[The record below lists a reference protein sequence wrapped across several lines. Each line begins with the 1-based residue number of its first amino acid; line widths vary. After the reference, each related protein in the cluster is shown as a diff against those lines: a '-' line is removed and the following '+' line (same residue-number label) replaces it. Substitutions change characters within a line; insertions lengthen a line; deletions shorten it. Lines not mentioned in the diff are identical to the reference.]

1 MQTPIIEV
9 DHVTKEFRLGQFR
22 SLKQSAIDAFA
33 RLRGA
38 PPPERAPFTALDDI
52 NFKVEQ
58 GEVLGIIGHNGAGKS
73 TLLKLL
79 AGVSRPSKGSIAV
92 RGKVAP
98 LIEVG
103 AGFVPDL
110 TGRENVF
117 LNACILGLKR
127 PEIARKFD
135 EIVAFAELEEFIDT
149 PIKRYSSGMQIKL
162 AFSVAT
168 SIPADVLIIDE
179 VLAVGDLAFQRKCFS
194 RMDEIIQRSGVTVL
208 LVSHNI
214 RQVERLCTRTILLE
228 RGRIVEDGRASA
240 VCETYYSNM
249 NRIVLANA
257 RTTAQ
262 SGVRVKSSGEAEIL
276 DVRILDASGG
286 VVESITSGERVRI
299 RIQFRLHTRLERPEF
314 HVGTHTTDFIYVTG
328 SSSALMEWRPD
339 LEAGIHE
346 VTQTIDSYHVK
357 PGTYCVRFAILDKH
371 RRVVYHGETLYVFGV
386 LPRMNEALQ
395 DELRMIDIPVSWTI
409 DGREPLTRGSIP
421 SVEAI
426 NAASAGAG
434 KSL

>member
-1 MQTPIIEV
+1 MPTSIIEV

-22 SLKQSAIDAFA
+22 SLKQNAIDAFA
-33 RLRGA
+33 RMRGNPA
-38 PPPERAPFTALDDI
+38 PERPPFLALDDV
-52 NFKVEQ
+52 NFSVKQ
-58 GEVLGIIGHNGAGKS
+58 GEILGIIGHNGAGKS

-79 AGVSRPSKGSIAV
+79 AGVSSPTRGSVAV

-117 LNACILGLKR
+117 LNASILGLKR
-127 PEIARKFD
+127 PEIVKRFD
-135 EIVAFAELEEFIDT
+135 DIVAFSELEDFIDT

-179 VLAVGDLAFQRKCFS
+179 VLAVGDLAFQRKCFL
-194 RMDEIIQRSGVTVL
+194 RMDEIIKRSDVTVL

-228 RGRIVEDGRASA
+228 RGRIIEDGKATA
-240 VCETYYSNM
+240 VCETYYTNM
-249 NRIVLANA
+249 NRIVQANA
-257 RTTAQ
+257 RMSAQ
-262 SGVRVKSSGEAEIL
+262 TSARVKSSGEAEVL
-276 DVRILDASGG
+276 DVRILDARGAD
-286 VVESITSGERVRI
+286 VDSITSGEQLRI
-299 RIQFRLHTRLERPEF
+299 RIRFRLVAGLERPEF
-314 HVGTHTTDFIYVTG
+314 HLGTHTTDFIYVTG
-328 SSSALMEWRPD
+328 SSTALLEWRPD
-339 LEAGIHE
+339 LELGVHE
-346 VTQTIDSYHVK
+346 ITQVIDSYHIK

-371 RRVVYHGETLYVFGV
+371 RRVVYHGETLYVFSV

-395 DELRMIDIPVSWTI
+395 DELRLIDLPVDWEI
-409 DGREPLTRGSIP
+409 DGRRSLSTSSIAG
-421 SVEAI
+421 VEA
-426 NAASAGAG
+426 AVWAGSG
-434 KSL
+434 GSV